1 VKGGGGGGIV
11 REAWS
16 LKEPPRMTDPA
27 RLAHVLRVQ
36 APGGAE
42 AEVSLALG
50 ATTAE
55 AVGALCAAMGLEGRA
70 QDLALFLREASGP
83 RILQASERP
92 LELCLRRADLPD
104 GRAPFLLRRLPRAS
118 AGQRAPEGSPYALLA
133 VAQGVEDY
141 MRTPVPPPEDGAAE
155 FASLRLLLDGEPL
168 APGVVARSIERYVHP
183 GVRDR
188 RTPKD
193 WDVLVLSR
201 ARGHPRA
208 QARRLLLEFVDGA
221 ELLEMAFFEAAHP
234 SAAASPSSWP
244 WTPAP
249 CASSTARRT
258 ASSPA
263 TRSPRCTRGRRTRS
277 AAGSTFW
284 SRGRAT
290 GASSPSRPGRPSRWC
305 L

>member
-1 VKGGGGGGIV
+1 
-11 REAWS
+11 
-16 LKEPPRMTDPA
+16 MTDPA

-55 AVGALCAAMGLEGRA
+55 AVGALCTAMGLEDHT

-155 FASLRLLLDGEPL
+155 FASLRLLLDGGPL
-168 APGVVARSIERYVHP
+168 TPGVVARSIGRYVHP

-234 SAAASPSSWP
+234 SAGGLPVLLAVDPGALRVFDRETHRELARHPLPSVHSW
-244 WTPAP
+244 
-249 CASSTARRT
+249 TAD
-258 ASSPA
+258 AG
-263 TRSPRCTRGRRTRS
+263 RGRLDLLVAWQGDRRLLS
-277 AAGSTFW
+277 F
-284 SRGRAT
+284 AT
-290 GASSPSRPGRPSRWC
+290 GQALAVVSLIRYHVARA
-305 L
+305 LEQAL